1 MGQASGIEYSDG
13 VPDVGKFRGLLL
25 MLLGGLLVSGCEQ
38 DWGVDQHGQLVAA
51 EQLQGRWLLINY
63 WAEWCG
69 PCRTE
74 IPELN
79 RLAESRTDLH
89 VLGVNFDELR
99 GEELAQAAEALGIR
113 FRVLSED
120 PAERLQLSR
129 SAVLPVTYLVD
140 DTGKVREQLVGEQT
154 ADKLLARLE
163 QLRDE

>member
-1 MGQASGIEYSDG
+1 MTKPLAPLL
-13 VPDVGKFRGLLL
+13 VLLACLLL
-25 MLLGGLLVSGCEQ
+25 AGCEK
-38 DWGVDQHGQLVAA
+38 DWGVDQHGRDVTAAQL
-51 EQLQGRWLLINY
+51 EGRWLLINY

-79 RLAESRTDLH
+79 ALAETTDEVE

-113 FRVLSED
+113 FRVLSDD
-120 PAERLQLSR
+120 PAERLQLPR

-140 DTGKVREQLVGEQT
+140 EKGKVRERLVGEQT
-154 ADKLLARLE
+154 AEGIAGHLARLKGG
-163 QLRDE
+163 

>member
-1 MGQASGIEYSDG
+1 MNKRRALLI
-13 VPDVGKFRGLLL
+13 VLAAGLLL
-25 MLLGGLLVSGCEQ
+25 SGCEK
-38 DWGVDQHGQLVAA
+38 DWGVDQHGQVVSA

-79 RLAESRTDLH
+79 RLAESQTDVQ

-99 GEELAQAAEALGIR
+99 GEELAQAAELLGIR
-113 FRVLSED
+113 FRVLSDD
-120 PAERLQLSR
+120 PAQRLRLSR

-140 DTGKVREQLVGEQT
+140 ETGTVRERLVGEQT
-154 ADKLLARLE
+154 AEGLLVRLA
-163 QLRDE
+163 QLRGD